1 MHVGDNMQCKSPVEQ
16 KSNKLDELICQVKEL
31 YDDGY
36 AKSDIEKL
44 NEMLKKLDNLDD
56 KLMLIFHKVFF
67 GDIYIIDEYKDDVSF
82 LGEIRENVIKEIF
95 KNHNYGNHR
104 KFCAKNYKYYE
115 DAFRSFLDLL
125 PELKSNLRNDT
136 SFDTLYNKII
146 KKVDSFGRTAT
157 WDFLEITDKT
167 ILNGKLRPTKMYLRG
182 STGPKNGVQYFF
194 GVHTIGDLK
203 QKKKLDLEEA
213 GMEILKIL
221 HNSDKSS
228 DKIKKDRFLIYRLED
243 ALCIFQKGKFQSGT

>member
-1 MHVGDNMQCKSPVEQ
+1 MECKSQVGQ
-16 KSNKLDELICQVKEL
+16 KSNKLDELIDQLKKV
-31 YDDGY
+31 YDGGC

-44 NEMLKKLDNLDD
+44 NEMFEKLDNLDD
-56 KLMLIFHKVFF
+56 KLVLIFHEVFF
-67 GDIYIIDEYKDDVSF
+67 GGVDIIIEYKDKVSF
-82 LGEIRENVIKEIF
+82 LEETRENVIKEIF
-95 KNHNYGNHR
+95 ENHNHNYGNHR
-104 KFCAKNYKYYE
+104 KFCAKTYKYYE
-115 DAFRSFLDLL
+115 DAIRSFLNLL
-125 PELKSNLRNDT
+125 PELKNDLRNDK

-146 KKVDSFGRTAT
+146 KKVDSFGRTAA
-157 WDFLEITDKT
+157 WDFLEIIDRT